1 MLNSNKQKEQHLR
14 NCGAWN
20 AATDAVTDWL
30 FADSDFFDPRDLIL
44 VKYEMLR
51 RVQVDCMSVMEA
63 AQQFGFS
70 RAGYY
75 KVRSAYQ
82 RSGLTGLLPA
92 RPGPRQA
99 HKLTDEILEF
109 IDEQLAAQCELSPSQ
124 LAVLILQDRKLSVH
138 PRSIERALARR
149 EKKGS

>member
-1 MLNSNKQKEQHLR
+1 MLNYDKQKEQHLR

-20 AATDAVTDWL
+20 ATTDAVTDGL

-51 RVQVDCMSVMEA
+51 RVRVDCLSVMEA
-63 AQQFGFS
+63 SQRFGFS

-82 RSGLTGLLPA
+82 RSGLIGLIPA

-109 IDEQLAAQCELSPSQ
+109 IDEQLAAQGELSPSQ
-124 LAVLILQDRKLSVH
+124 LAVLILQNHKLSVH

-149 EKKGS
+149 EKKGA